1 MKKAALL
8 AILVVALTLCEA
20 RTEAQQTGKIFRVGY
35 LDPSTGSSSA
45 VLVEAFRQDQSNS
58 GN

>member
-35 LDPSTGSSSA
+35 LDPST
-45 VLVEAFRQDQSNS
+45 LFE
-58 GN
+58 